1 MNKSLLLVFR
11 LVDFYYRKS
20 TQNRIFLYLII
31 FQKDK
36 ESENNTFLF
45 TFKNN
50 AFAVQKRC
58 YYTKTAMLLRSK
70 SIAISKCFVCC

>member
-11 LVDFYYRKS
+11 LVDFYYRKT

-36 ESENNTFLF
+36 ESENKTFLF

-50 AFAVQKRC
+50 AFAV
-58 YYTKTAMLLRSK
+58 
-70 SIAISKCFVCC
+70 

>member
-11 LVDFYYRKS
+11 LVDFSHRKS
-20 TQNRIFLYLII
+20 TQNRILLYLIVS
-31 FQKDK
+31 QKDK

-50 AFAVQKRC
+50 AFAV
-58 YYTKTAMLLRSK
+58 
-70 SIAISKCFVCC
+70 

>member
-1 MNKSLLLVFR
+1 MNKSLLLVFL
-11 LVDFYYRKS
+11 LVDFLHRKS
-20 TQNRIFLYLII
+20 TQNRIFLYLIV

-50 AFAVQKRC
+50 AFAV
-58 YYTKTAMLLRSK
+58 
-70 SIAISKCFVCC
+70 

>member
-1 MNKSLLLVFR
+1 MNKGLLLAFR

-36 ESENNTFLF
+36 ESENKTFLF

-50 AFAVQKRC
+50 AFTV
-58 YYTKTAMLLRSK
+58 
-70 SIAISKCFVCC
+70 

>member
-11 LVDFYYRKS
+11 LVDSYYRKS

-36 ESENNTFLF
+36 
-45 TFKNN
+45 
-50 AFAVQKRC
+50 
-58 YYTKTAMLLRSK
+58 
-70 SIAISKCFVCC
+70 

>member
-1 MNKSLLLVFR
+1 MNKSLLLVFQ
-11 LVDFYYRKS
+11 LVDFLHRKS

-45 TFKNN
+45 TLKNN

-58 YYTKTAMLLRSK
+58 YYTKIAMLLRSK

>member
-11 LVDFYYRKS
+11 SVDFSYLKT
-20 TQNRIFLYLII
+20 TQNRIFLYLIVS
-31 FQKDK
+31 QKDK

-50 AFAVQKRC
+50 AFAV
-58 YYTKTAMLLRSK
+58 
-70 SIAISKCFVCC
+70 